1 MTSVSRCVIYSVA
14 MSVDGCIAG
23 PNGEANWIVMDPD
36 IDCRS
41 MLSRYDTVL
50 MGRKSFDAA
59 KKMVGGGSTP
69 DKKYVQNLRI

>member
-36 IDCRS
+36 IDFRS

-59 KKMVGGGSTP
+59 KRWSAAARCPTRSTS
-69 DKKYVQNLRI
+69 RI